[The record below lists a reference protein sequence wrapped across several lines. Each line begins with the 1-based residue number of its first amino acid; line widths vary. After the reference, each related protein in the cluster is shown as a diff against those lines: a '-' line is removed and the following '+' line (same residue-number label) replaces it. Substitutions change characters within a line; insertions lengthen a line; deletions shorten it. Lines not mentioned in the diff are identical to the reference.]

1 MDPITMAMMEEAAAA
16 FLKDQAVQAMGPELA
31 MMGGSQAVQGM
42 GGDMGGLLG
51 QTQSPQMFNQTPA
64 GTMSPSPEISQTA
77 IPELAVPTPPGM
89 ANLPAFGDTL
99 QKNVMSDFNKSTAG
113 QAYNTFTNP
122 NATTSDYTSL
132 AYKTAFSPE
141 AEKQNQMSIGQMP
154 SMPMGGGGRVTTVG
168 GIPDLLKRYGSNPG
182 LLQYLG

>member
-1 MDPITMAMMEEAAAA
+1 
-16 FLKDQAVQAMGPELA
+16 
-31 MMGGSQAVQGM
+31 
-42 GGDMGGLLG
+42 
-51 QTQSPQMFNQTPA
+51 
-64 GTMSPSPEISQTA
+64 
-77 IPELAVPTPPGM
+77 
-89 ANLPAFGDTL
+89 
-99 QKNVMSDFNKSTAG
+99 MSDLNKSTVG

-141 AEKQNQMSIGQMP
+141 AEKQNQMSMGQMP
-154 SMPMGGGGRVTTVG
+154 SMPMGGGGRVNTAG